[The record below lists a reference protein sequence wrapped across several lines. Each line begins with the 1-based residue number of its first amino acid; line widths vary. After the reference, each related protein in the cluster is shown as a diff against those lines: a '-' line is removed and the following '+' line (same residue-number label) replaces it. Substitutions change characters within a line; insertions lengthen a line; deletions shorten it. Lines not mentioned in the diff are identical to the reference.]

1 LLLGDDE
8 RHGHT
13 QFTLRGLEAGK
24 MEERGLKKL
33 PLYSFAVL
41 AISLMVNGCFKM
53 GPDYQ
58 RPGMKFQ
65 VPAHYQYTPSELT
78 MPETD
83 DQWWRVFSDPE
94 LNQLVEKVVHNNL
107 DIKRATAAVLEVR
120 AQLVSTRADRF
131 PQVDVQGR
139 AEQQRSPKGTASN
152 RTIESYDLALPASFE
167 IDLWGRL
174 ARAEEAARANLLQ
187 AEENRHTVAQTVVA
201 ETVTLYLQMESLER
215 GIDIA
220 KKLIESF
227 RRSLNLVES
236 RYKRGLTS
244 VLDVRQARRVLAGA
258 EATLPSLRQDLG
270 TTQQALSVLLGRYP
284 ETRPPRLQP
293 EDYYKR
299 LAPVPPGLPSEL
311 LLRRP
316 DIRAAEKQLLSLNAL
331 IGVAKASRFPRIVL
345 TGSYGYTSED
355 LNRLLK
361 PESELW
367 NIAAGITQPL
377 FDAGKLQAA
386 QRAAEA
392 RYQQGVAEYAKTVLS
407 AFAEVEGAFLTREEQ
422 LKRRDYVV
430 TFLREAREAQRIAES
445 RYEKGLVDFL
455 TVLDTQRTRF
465 EAERDLL
472 EVDFTL
478 MNNRVN
484 LHRALGGGWGD
495 PGPVMLGQED
505 QTTKRT
511 KGE

>member
-1 LLLGDDE
+1 VKRLFLSMHVVLVVTLSLG
-8 RHGHT
+8 
-13 QFTLRGLEAGK
+13 
-24 MEERGLKKL
+24 
-33 PLYSFAVL
+33 
-41 AISLMVNGCFKM
+41 GCIKM
-53 GPDYQ
+53 GPDYH
-58 RPGMKFQ
+58 RPDTNIQM
-65 VPAHYQYTPSELT
+65 PESYQYAPAERVLPEL
-78 MPETD
+78 D
-83 DQWWRVFSDPE
+83 DQWWRVFNDPE
-94 LNQLVEKVVHNNL
+94 LNRLVEEVLQNNL

-120 AQLVSTRADRF
+120 AQLVETRGERF
-131 PQVDVQGR
+131 PQVGVEAGVERRQI
-139 AEQQRSPKGTASN
+139 PKPNSVSID
-152 RTIESYDLALPASFE
+152 RTSTTYDLALPASFE

-187 AEENRHTVAQTVVA
+187 AEANRRTVAQTVVA
-201 ETVTLYLQMESLER
+201 ETVTLYLQMESFER

-227 RRSLNLVES
+227 RRSLTLVES

-270 TTQQALSVLLGRYP
+270 TTQQALAVLLGRYP

-299 LAPVPPGLPSEL
+299 LEPVPPGLPSEL

-316 DIRAAEKQLLSLNAL
+316 DIRAAEEQLVALNAL
-331 IGVAKASRFPRIVL
+331 VGVAKASRFPRIAL
-345 TGSYGYTSED
+345 TGSFGYSSED
-355 LNRLLK
+355 LDRLFK
-361 PESELW
+361 PENELW
-367 NIAAGITQPL
+367 SIATGLSQPL
-377 FDAGKLQAA
+377 FDAGQLQAA

-392 RYQQGVAEYAKTVLS
+392 RYQQGVAEYAKTVLT

-422 LKRRDYVV
+422 LKRREYVV

-472 EVDFTL
+472 QVDFTL
-478 MNNRVN
+478 LNNRVN
-484 LHRALGGGWGD
+484 LHRALGGGWAD
-495 PGPVMLGQED
+495 PGPVMVEKETEIIKSTKGDE
-505 QTTKRT
+505 TTKNT
-511 KGE
+511 KGNGAP

>member
-1 LLLGDDE
+1 MKRL
-8 RHGHT
+8 
-13 QFTLRGLEAGK
+13 F
-24 MEERGLKKL
+24 
-33 PLYSFAVL
+33 LYSCALL
-41 AISLMVNGCFKM
+41 AISLTMSGCFKM
-53 GPDYQ
+53 GPDYR
-58 RPGMKFQ
+58 RPDTAIQ
-65 VPAHYQYTPSELT
+65 IPDAYQYTPTELI
-78 MPETD
+78 MPEPD
-83 DQWWRVFSDPE
+83 DQWWRVFNDPE
-94 LNQLVEKVVHNNL
+94 LNQLVEEVLKNNL

-120 AQLVSTRADRF
+120 AQLVSTRAERF
-131 PQVDVQGR
+131 PQVDAEGR
-139 AEQQRSPKGTASN
+139 AQRQQIPKGTSGD
-152 RTIESYDLALPASFE
+152 RTITAYDLSLPASFE

-187 AEENRHTVAQTVVA
+187 AEADRRTVAQTVVA
-201 ETVTLYLQMESLER
+201 ETVTLYLQMESFER
-215 GIDIA
+215 AIDIDQ
-220 KKLIESF
+220 KLIESF

-270 TTQQALSVLLGRYP
+270 TTQQALAVLLGRYP

-299 LAPVPPGLPSEL
+299 LDPVPPGLPSEL

-316 DIRAAEKQLLSLNAL
+316 DIKAAEDRLIALNAL
-331 IGVAKASRFPRIVL
+331 VGVAKASRFPRIVL

-355 LNRLLK
+355 LDRLFK
-361 PESELW
+361 PENELW
-367 NIAAGITQPL
+367 SIAAGVAQPI
-377 FDAGKLQAA
+377 FDAGKLQAT

-392 RYQQGVAEYAKTVLS
+392 RYQQGVAEYAKTVLT

-422 LKRRDYVV
+422 LKRREYVV
-430 TFLREAREAQRIAES
+430 TFLHEAREAQRLAES
-445 RYEKGLVDFL
+445 RYEKGLTDFL

-478 MNNRVN
+478 LNNRVN

-495 PGPVMLGQED
+495 PGPVMLGGSD
-505 QTTKRT
+505 KTKD
-511 KGE
+511 

>member
-1 LLLGDDE
+1 M
-8 RHGHT
+8 
-13 QFTLRGLEAGK
+13 K
-24 MEERGLKKL
+24 KKL
-33 PLYSFAVL
+33 ILYLGGAL
-41 AISLMVNGCFKM
+41 AISLSVSGCFKM
-53 GPDYQ
+53 GPDYH
-58 RPGMKFQ
+58 RPDTDFQ
-65 VPAHYQYTPSELT
+65 VPAHYQYTPTELV
-78 MPETD
+78 MPEPD
-83 DQWWRVFSDPE
+83 DQWWRVFNDPE
-94 LNQLVEKVVHNNL
+94 LNQLVEQVLKNNL

-131 PQVDVQGR
+131 PQVDAQGQ
-139 AEQQRSPKGTASN
+139 AERQQLPKGTSVD
-152 RTIESYDLALPASFE
+152 RTFTSYDLALPASFE

-174 ARAEEAARANLLQ
+174 ARAEEAARANLLR
-187 AEENRHTVAQTVVA
+187 AEENRRTVAQTVVA
-201 ETVTLYLQMESLER
+201 ETVTLYLQMESFER
-215 GIDIA
+215 AIDIDI
-220 KKLIESF
+220 KLIESF

-270 TTQQALSVLLGRYP
+270 TTQQALAVLLGRYP

-299 LAPVPPGLPSEL
+299 LDPVPPGLPSDL

-316 DIRAAEKQLLSLNAL
+316 DIRAAEEQLVALNAL
-331 IGVAKASRFPRIVL
+331 VGAAKASRFPRIVL
-345 TGSYGYTSED
+345 TGTYGYTSDD
-355 LNRLLK
+355 LDRLFK
-361 PESELW
+361 PENELW
-367 NIAAGITQPL
+367 SIAAGIAQPL
-377 FDAGKLQAA
+377 FDAGKLRAA

-422 LKRRDYVV
+422 LKRREYVV
-430 TFLREAREAQRIAES
+430 TFLHEAREAQRIAES
-445 RYEKGLVDFL
+445 RYEKGLTDFL

-472 EVDFTL
+472 QVDFTL
-478 MNNRVN
+478 LNNRVN

-495 PGPVMLGQED
+495 PGPVMLGQEG
-505 QTTKRT
+505 QTEKNA
-511 KGE
+511 KGD

>member
-1 LLLGDDE
+1 
-8 RHGHT
+8 
-13 QFTLRGLEAGK
+13 
-24 MEERGLKKL
+24 
-33 PLYSFAVL
+33 
-41 AISLMVNGCFKM
+41 M
-53 GPDYQ
+53 GPDYR
-58 RPGMKFQ
+58 RPDTGIQ
-65 VPAHYQYTPSELT
+65 IPDAYQYTPTELL
-78 MPETD
+78 MPAPD
-83 DQWWRVFSDPE
+83 DQWWRVFNDPE
-94 LNQLVEKVVHNNL
+94 LNQLVEQVLKNNL

-131 PQVDVQGR
+131 PQVDVQGQ
-139 AEQQRSPKGTASN
+139 AERQQLPKGTSVD
-152 RTIESYDLALPASFE
+152 RTSTSYDLALPASFE

-187 AEENRHTVAQTVVA
+187 AEENRRTVAQTVVA
-201 ETVTLYLQMESLER
+201 ETVTLYLQMETFER
-215 GIDIA
+215 AIDIDIQ
-220 KKLIESF
+220 LIESF

-236 RYKRGLTS
+236 RYRRGLTS

-258 EATLPSLRQDLG
+258 ESTLPSLRQDLG
-270 TTQQALSVLLGRYP
+270 TTQQALAVLLGRYP

-299 LAPVPPGLPSEL
+299 LDPVPPGLPSEL

-316 DIRAAEKQLLSLNAL
+316 DIRAAEEQLVALNAL
-331 IGVAKASRFPRIVL
+331 VGAAKASRFPRIVL
-345 TGSYGYTSED
+345 TSTYGYTSED
-355 LNRLLK
+355 LDRLFK
-361 PESELW
+361 PENELW
-367 NIAAGITQPL
+367 SIATGIAQPL
-377 FDAGKLQAA
+377 FDAGKLRAA

-422 LKRRDYVV
+422 LKRREYVV
-430 TFLREAREAQRIAES
+430 TFLHEAREAQRIAES
-445 RYEKGLVDFL
+445 RYEKGLTDFL

-478 MNNRVN
+478 LNNRVN

-495 PGPVMLGQED
+495 PGPVMLGQKD
-505 QTTKRT
+505 QTTKKT
-511 KGE
+511 KGDSTTENTKGHPGK

>member
-1 LLLGDDE
+1 
-8 RHGHT
+8 
-13 QFTLRGLEAGK
+13 
-24 MEERGLKKL
+24 
-33 PLYSFAVL
+33 
-41 AISLMVNGCFKM
+41 M

-58 RPGMKFQ
+58 KPEMGFQ
-65 VPAHYQYTPSELT
+65 VPAHFQYTPSDLI
-78 MPETD
+78 MPEPD
-83 DQWWRVFSDPE
+83 DQWWRVFNDPE
-94 LNQLVEKVVHNNL
+94 LNQLVEQVLKNNL

-120 AQLVSTRADRF
+120 AQLVSTRAERF
-131 PQVDVQGR
+131 PQVDAEGR
-139 AEQQRSPKGTASN
+139 AQRQQIPKGTSAD
-152 RTIESYDLALPASFE
+152 RTFTTYDLALPASFE

-187 AEENRHTVAQTVVA
+187 AEANRRTVAQTVVA

-215 GIDIA
+215 AIDVDI
-220 KKLIESF
+220 KLIESF

-299 LAPVPPGLPSEL
+299 LDPVPPGLPSEL

-316 DIRAAEKQLLSLNAL
+316 DIRAAENQLVSLNAL
-331 IGVAKASRFPRIVL
+331 VGVAKASRFPRIVL
-345 TGSYGYTSED
+345 TGNYGYTSDD
-355 LNRLLK
+355 LDRLFK
-361 PESELW
+361 TENELW
-367 NIAAGITQPL
+367 SIAAGIAQPL

-392 RYQQGVAEYAKTVLS
+392 RYQQGVAEYAKTVLT

-422 LKRRDYVV
+422 LKRREYVV
-430 TFLREAREAQRIAES
+430 TFLHEAREAQRLAES
-445 RYEKGLVDFL
+445 RYEKGLTDFL

-478 MNNRVN
+478 LNNRVN

-495 PGPVMLGQED
+495 PGPVMLGQEE
-505 QTTKRT
+505 QTTENT
-511 KGE
+511 KGHEE

>member
-1 LLLGDDE
+1 
-8 RHGHT
+8 
-13 QFTLRGLEAGK
+13 
-24 MEERGLKKL
+24 
-33 PLYSFAVL
+33 
-41 AISLMVNGCFKM
+41 M
-53 GPDYQ
+53 GPDYR
-58 RPGMKFQ
+58 RPDTGIHI
-65 VPAHYQYTPSELT
+65 PDAYQYTPTELL
-78 MPETD
+78 MPEPE
-83 DQWWRVFSDPE
+83 DQWWRVFNDPE
-94 LNQLVEKVVHNNL
+94 LNQLVEEVLKNNL

-120 AQLVSTRADRF
+120 AQLVETRADRF
-131 PQVDVQGR
+131 PQVGVQGQ
-139 AEQQRSPKGTASN
+139 AERQQLPKGTSVD
-152 RTIESYDLALPASFE
+152 RTFTSYDLSLPASFE

-174 ARAEEAARANLLQ
+174 ARAEEAVRANLFQ
-187 AEENRHTVAQTVVA
+187 AEENRRTIAQTVVA
-201 ETVTLYLQMESLER
+201 ETVTLYLQMESFER
-215 GIDIA
+215 AIDID

-270 TTQQALSVLLGRYP
+270 TTQQALAVLVGRYP

-299 LAPVPPGLPSEL
+299 LDPVPPGLPSEL

-316 DIRAAEKQLLSLNAL
+316 DIRAAENQLVSLNAL
-331 IGVAKASRFPRIVL
+331 VGVAKASRFPRIVL
-345 TGSYGYTSED
+345 TGSYGYTSDD
-355 LNRLLK
+355 LDRLFK
-361 PESELW
+361 PENELW
-367 NIAAGITQPL
+367 SIAAGIAQPL

-392 RYQQGVAEYAKTVLS
+392 RYQQGVAEYAKTVLN
-407 AFAEVEGAFLTREEQ
+407 AFAEVEGVFLTREEQ
-422 LKRRDYVV
+422 LQRRDYVV
-430 TFLREAREAQRIAES
+430 TFLNEAREAQRIAES

-472 EVDFTL
+472 QVDFTL
-478 MNNRVN
+478 LNNRVN

-495 PGPVMLGQED
+495 PGPVMLGQGD
-505 QTTKRT
+505 QTAKST
-511 KGE
+511 KGD

>member
-1 LLLGDDE
+1 MKRL
-8 RHGHT
+8 
-13 QFTLRGLEAGK
+13 F
-24 MEERGLKKL
+24 
-33 PLYSFAVL
+33 LYSLAIL
-41 AISLMVNGCFKM
+41 AISLIVSSCFKM

-58 RPGMKFQ
+58 RPGMEFQ
-65 VPAHYQYTPSELT
+65 VPAHYQYAPTELI
-78 MPETD
+78 MPEAD
-83 DQWWRVFSDPE
+83 DQWWRVFNDPE
-94 LNQLVEKVVHNNL
+94 LNQLVEEVLQNNL
-107 DIKRATAAVLEVR
+107 DIKKATAAVLEVR
-120 AQLVSTRADRF
+120 AQLVSTRADRL
-131 PQVDVQGR
+131 PQVDAQGR
-139 AEQQRSPKGTASN
+139 AEQRRLPKGTSSDG
-152 RTIESYDLALPASFE
+152 TLESYDLALPASFE

-187 AEENRHTVAQTVVA
+187 AEENRRTVAQTVVA

-215 GIDIA
+215 AIHID

-244 VLDVRQARRVLAGA
+244 VLDVRQARRLLAGA

-270 TTQQALSVLLGRYP
+270 TTQQAMAVLLGRYP

-293 EDYYKR
+293 EDYYRR

-316 DIRAAEKQLLSLNAL
+316 DIRAAENQLMSLNAL
-331 IGVAKASRFPRIVL
+331 VGVAKASRFPRIVL
-345 TGSYGYTSED
+345 TGSYGYTSDD
-355 LNRLLK
+355 LDRLFR

-367 NIAAGITQPL
+367 SIAAGLTQPL
-377 FDAGKLQAA
+377 FDAGKLQSA

-392 RYQQGVAEYAKTVLS
+392 RYEQGVAEYAKTVLS

-422 LKRRDYVV
+422 LKRREYVL
-430 TFLREAREAQRIAES
+430 TFLLEAREAQRIAES

-455 TVLDTQRTRF
+455 TVLDTQRARF

-478 MNNRVN
+478 LNNRVN

-495 PGPVMLGQED
+495 PGPVMLGDSE
-505 QTTKRT
+505 KAGKNT
-511 KGE
+511 KGLAGK

>member
-1 LLLGDDE
+1 MKRL
-8 RHGHT
+8 
-13 QFTLRGLEAGK
+13 FF
-24 MEERGLKKL
+24 
-33 PLYSFAVL
+33 YSCMIL
-41 AISLMVNGCFKM
+41 AFSLILAGCFKM
-53 GPDYQ
+53 GPDYR
-58 RPGMKFQ
+58 RPDTGIHI
-65 VPAHYQYTPSELT
+65 PDAYQYTPTELL
-78 MPETD
+78 MPEPE
-83 DQWWRVFSDPE
+83 DQWWRVFNDPE
-94 LNQLVEKVVHNNL
+94 LNQLVEEVLKNNL

-120 AQLVSTRADRF
+120 AQLIETRADRF
-131 PQVDVQGR
+131 PQVGVQGQ
-139 AEQQRSPKGTASN
+139 AERQQLPKGTSVD
-152 RTIESYDLALPASFE
+152 RTFTSYDLSLPASFE

-174 ARAEEAARANLLQ
+174 ARAEEAVRANLFQ
-187 AEENRHTVAQTVVA
+187 AEENRRTIAQTVVA
-201 ETVTLYLQMESLER
+201 ETVTLYLQMESFER
-215 GIDIA
+215 AIDID

-270 TTQQALSVLLGRYP
+270 TTQQALAVLVGRYP

-299 LAPVPPGLPSEL
+299 LDPVPPGLPSEL

-316 DIRAAEKQLLSLNAL
+316 DIRAAENQLVSLNAL
-331 IGVAKASRFPRIVL
+331 VGVAKASRFPRIVL
-345 TGSYGYTSED
+345 TGNYGYTSDD
-355 LNRLLK
+355 LDRLFK
-361 PESELW
+361 PENELW
-367 NIAAGITQPL
+367 SIAAGIAQPL

-392 RYQQGVAEYAKTVLS
+392 RYQQGVAEYAKTVLN
-407 AFAEVEGAFLTREEQ
+407 AFAEVEGVFLTREEQ
-422 LKRRDYVV
+422 LQRRDYVV
-430 TFLREAREAQRIAES
+430 TFLNEAREAQRIAES

-472 EVDFTL
+472 QVDFTL
-478 MNNRVN
+478 LNNRVN

-495 PGPVMLGQED
+495 PGPVMLGQGD
-505 QTTKRT
+505 QTAKST
-511 KGE
+511 KGD

>member
-1 LLLGDDE
+1 
-8 RHGHT
+8 
-13 QFTLRGLEAGK
+13 
-24 MEERGLKKL
+24 
-33 PLYSFAVL
+33 
-41 AISLMVNGCFKM
+41 M

-58 RPGMKFQ
+58 RPDIGFK
-65 VPAHYQYTPSELT
+65 VPAHYQYTPSELI
-78 MPETD
+78 MPGPE
-83 DQWWRVFSDPE
+83 DQWWRVFNDPE
-94 LNQLVEKVVHNNL
+94 LNQLVEQVLKNNL

-131 PQVDVQGR
+131 PQVEVQGQ
-139 AEQQRSPKGTASN
+139 AERQQLPKGTSVD
-152 RTIESYDLALPASFE
+152 RTFNSYDLALPASFE

-187 AEENRHTVAQTVVA
+187 AEANRRTVAQTVVA
-201 ETVTLYLQMESLER
+201 ETATLYLQMESLER

-220 KKLIESF
+220 NKLVESF

-236 RYKRGLTS
+236 RYNRGLTS

-270 TTQQALSVLLGRYP
+270 TTQQALAVLLGRYP

-299 LAPVPPGLPSEL
+299 LDPVPPGLPSEL

-316 DIRAAEKQLLSLNAL
+316 DIRAAEEQLVALNAL
-331 IGVAKASRFPRIVL
+331 VGAAKASRFPRIVL
-345 TGSYGYTSED
+345 TSTYGYTSDD
-355 LNRLLK
+355 LDRLFK
-361 PESELW
+361 PENELW
-367 NIAAGITQPL
+367 SIAAGIAQPI
-377 FDAGKLQAA
+377 FDAGKLRAA

-392 RYQQGVAEYAKTVLS
+392 RYQQGVAEYAQTVLS

-422 LKRRDYVV
+422 LKRRKYIV

-455 TVLDTQRTRF
+455 TVLDTQRSRF

-472 EVDFTL
+472 QVDFTL
-478 MNNRVN
+478 LNNRVN

-495 PGPVMLGQED
+495 PGPVMLGHEE
-505 QTTKRT
+505 QTIKNR
-511 KGE
+511 KGH

>member
-1 LLLGDDE
+1 VNRLFLSLG
-8 RHGHT
+8 
-13 QFTLRGLEAGK
+13 
-24 MEERGLKKL
+24 
-33 PLYSFAVL
+33 VL
-41 AISLMVNGCFKM
+41 IAISMTISGCFKM
-53 GPDYQ
+53 GPDYH
-58 RPGMKFQ
+58 RPGLDFQ
-65 VPAHYQYTPSELT
+65 VPGHYQYTPVELVL
-78 MPETD
+78 PEPD
-83 DQWWRVFSDPE
+83 DQWWRVFNDPE
-94 LNQLVEKVVHNNL
+94 LNLIVEQVLKNNL
-107 DIKRATAAVLEVR
+107 DIKSATAAVLEVR
-120 AQLVSTRADRF
+120 AQLVESRADRL
-131 PQVDVQGR
+131 PRVDLNAQG
-139 AEQQRSPKGTASN
+139 QRRQRPVIGLSRG
-152 RTIESYDLALPASFE
+152 ESFTTTTDIYDFSLPATFE

-187 AEENRHTVAQTVVA
+187 AEENRRTVAQTVVA
-201 ETVTLYLQMESLER
+201 EAVTLYLQMESFER
-215 GIDIA
+215 AIDIDI
-220 KKLIESF
+220 KLIESF

-236 RYKRGLTS
+236 RYRRGLSS
-244 VLDVRQARRVLAGA
+244 VLDVRQARRLLAGA

-293 EDYYKR
+293 EDYYRR

-316 DIRAAEKQLLSLNAL
+316 DIKAAEARLTALNAL
-331 IGVAKASRFPRIVL
+331 IGVAKASRFPRITL
-345 TGSYGYTSED
+345 TGDYGYSSDD
-355 LNRLLK
+355 LDRLFK

-367 NIAAGITQPL
+367 TIAAGIAQPL

-392 RYQQGVAEYAKTVLS
+392 RYQQGVAEYAKTVLT

-422 LKRRDYVV
+422 LKRREYVV
-430 TFLREAREAQRIAES
+430 TFLLEAREAQRIAES
-445 RYEKGLVDFL
+445 RYGKGLTDFL

-472 EVDFTL
+472 EVDFAL
-478 MNNRVN
+478 LNNRVN

-495 PGPVMLGQED
+495 PGPVMLGHED
-505 QTTKRT
+505 KTMKRT

>member
-1 LLLGDDE
+1 
-8 RHGHT
+8 
-13 QFTLRGLEAGK
+13 
-24 MEERGLKKL
+24 
-33 PLYSFAVL
+33 
-41 AISLMVNGCFKM
+41 M

-58 RPGMKFQ
+58 RPDMEFQ
-65 VPAHYQYTPSELT
+65 VPAHYQYTPSELI
-78 MPETD
+78 MPQPD
-83 DQWWRVFSDPE
+83 DQWWRVFNDPE
-94 LNQLVEKVVHNNL
+94 LNELVDEVLKNNL
-107 DIKRATAAVLEVR
+107 DIKKATAAVLEVR
-120 AQLVSTRADRF
+120 AQLVATRADRF
-131 PQVDVQGR
+131 PQVDAEGR
-139 AEQQRSPKGTASN
+139 AQRQQQPKGTSSD
-152 RTIESYDLALPASFE
+152 RTITAYDLSLPASFE

-174 ARAEEAARANLLQ
+174 ARAEDAARANLLQ
-187 AEENRHTVAQTVVA
+187 AEADRRTVAQTVVA

-215 GIDIA
+215 AIDVDQ
-220 KKLIESF
+220 KLIESF
-227 RRSLNLVES
+227 RRSLNLVEN

-270 TTQQALSVLLGRYP
+270 TTQQALAVLLGRYP

-299 LAPVPPGLPSEL
+299 LDPVPPGLPSEL

-316 DIRAAEKQLLSLNAL
+316 DIKAAEDQLIALNAL
-331 IGVAKASRFPRIVL
+331 VGVAKASRFPRIVL

-355 LNRLLK
+355 LDRLLK

-422 LKRRDYVV
+422 LKRREYVV
-430 TFLREAREAQRIAES
+430 TFLLEAREAQRIAES

-455 TVLDTQRTRF
+455 TVLDTQRSRF

-495 PGPVMLGQED
+495 PGPVLLGQED
-505 QTTKRT
+505 QPTKRT